1 MKCPKC
7 QFDNPEGSK
16 FCGGCGQK
24 FDLTCPECGAHNPA
38 ENKFCNECGSD
49 LKLVKEFTDKITET
63 IRLPVSPCKDTL
75 GTDIPSA
82 TGERKHVTVL
92 FSDLTGYTAM
102 SERLDPEEVKGITSE
117 IFNKISKIIYKYNGF
132 IEKFAGDAVMAL
144 FGATTSHEDD
154 PVRAI
159 HAAREIHSLVRSL
172 SPKYEEKIEHQL
184 SMHTG
189 INTGLVVTGN
199 INLDKGIHGV
209 AGDAINVAARLSG
222 LAEAGEIIVASDTYY
237 QAQGYFDFEE
247 SEPAAVKGKS
257 EPIRI
262 YKVLSAKDQPIKIHR
277 LDGLRAELIGRK
289 VEMNQLAEAVDSLKE
304 RSGSV
309 ISICGAAGTGK
320 SRLVGDFKDSLKQQE
335 VQWLEGHAYPY
346 SQNIP
351 YYPLIDLLSKA
362 LQIEEGDPPEKIREK
377 VESGIFAILGNKTEV
392 VPYIGSLFSLNYSE
406 IENVSPEFWKAQLQK
421 AVQTILSELARRAP
435 TIICLEDLH
444 WADPSFLELT
454 RMLLSD
460 FRKPILFLCIY
471 RPAIS
476 LFSSHE
482 INAMVNPYQEIRLQD
497 FSPSES
503 QQMVES
509 LLKTQ
514 TIPSDL
520 LSFIHDKVEG
530 NPFYIEEMINSLI
543 ESKTLV
549 PDSGGWKT
557 TRSISESDISSTIH
571 GVISGRLDRLEK
583 ESKRI
588 LQEASVIG
596 RTFLYEILKK
606 ITQVKE
612 QIDTHLSILERLD
625 LVKTRTIQPDLEYIF
640 KHALTQEAVY
650 NGLLKKER
658 KEIHERIG
666 LVMEQLFKDRL
677 PELYETLAYHF
688 SQAKSLHKAVDY
700 LIKSGGK
707 SLSRYAIQESH
718 KYYKKAYNLITD
730 KQNKTEKERELLFD
744 LLNKWSLVFYYRGDF
759 KKHTE
764 LLKRHENEADLVND
778 KEKRGMFYGWLGFVL
793 QFRMELADSFR
804 YLNKALKLGE
814 EINSEYLI
822 GYACTWYTY
831 SCAVTDKYEEGYSY
845 WKRAVSIAKSIGSD
859 PYLQFKSVAGIGHI
873 ETFSGENKH
882 NFKIG
887 NQLLEYGKKYS
898 NIRGQVV
905 GHLCIGHSYFAEG
918 NLIKAISCYQTAI
931 DVAEDPFYSQWPKL
945 YLGVCS
951 VLNNQIKEGE
961 KALSEVLS
969 YASKFGCEIFDLF
982 IRPFYGIVLI
992 DKGCMSKGL
1001 ATIEEAY
1008 AVGKEKNWGYAKA
1021 LSEFVLGNLYYQIA
1035 FGNKPNI
1042 SIMIKNVGFLTK
1054 NIPFASKKAE
1064 KYFRKAIDSGKQ
1076 YGAKGF
1082 QGMGLL
1088 GLGRLFKAK
1097 KRDEKAKECISD
1109 AIKIFEECGA
1119 KRYLEQAKEI
1129 VASLSA

>member
-1 MKCPKC
+1 MQCPECQFENRDEAKFCGECGHKFEISCPKC
-7 QFDNPEGSK
+7 GADNRFG
-16 FCGGCGQK
+16 
-24 FDLTCPECGAHNPA
+24 
-38 ENKFCNECGSD
+38 NKFCDECGSN
-49 LKLVKEFTDKITET
+49 LKPVKDASDQITKQKSPPVATRKEIITTET
-63 IRLPVSPCKDTL
+63 PTIN
-75 GTDIPSA
+75 
-82 TGERKHVTVL
+82 GERKHVTVL
-92 FSDLTGYTAM
+92 FSDLTGYSAI
-102 SERLDPEEVKGITSE
+102 SEQLDPEEVKEITSQ
-117 IFNKISKIIYKYNGF
+117 IFNEISKIIYKYDGF

-144 FGATTSHEDD
+144 FGATKSHEDD

-159 HAAREIHSLVRSL
+159 HAAREIHNIVKSL
-172 SPKYEEKIEHQL
+172 SPKYEKKIEHPL

-189 INTGLVVTGN
+189 INTGLVVTGE
-199 INLDKGIHGV
+199 INLKTGIHGV
-209 AGDAINVAARLSG
+209 AGEAINVAARLG
-222 LAEAGEIIVASDTYY
+222 DLAQAGEIMVASDTYY

-247 SEPAAVKGKS
+247 LEPATVKGKS

-262 YKVLSAKDQPIKIHR
+262 FKVLSVKEQPVKVHR
-277 LDGLRAELIGRK
+277 LDGLRAELIGRT
-289 VEMNQLAEAVDSLKE
+289 VEMKQLADAVQSLNE
-304 RSGSV
+304 GRGSA

-320 SRLVGDFKDSLKQQE
+320 SRLVGDFKDSLNQQK
-335 VQWLEGHAYPY
+335 VQWLEGYAYPY

-351 YYPLIDLLSKA
+351 YYPLIDLLGKA
-362 LQIEEGDPPEKIREK
+362 LQIEEGDPPGKIREK
-377 VESGIFAILGNKTEV
+377 VESGIFSLFGKKTEV

-421 AVQTILSELARRAP
+421 AVQTILSELSRRAP

-460 FRKPILFLCIY
+460 FRKPVLFLCIY

-476 LFSSHE
+476 LFTSYE
-482 INAMVNPYQEIRLQD
+482 INTMVNPYLEIRLQD

-514 TIPSDL
+514 TIPADL

-549 PDSGGWKT
+549 PDDGGWKT
-557 TRSISESDISSTIH
+557 ARSISESDISSTIH

-596 RTFLYEILKK
+596 RAFLYEILKK

-625 LVKTRTIQPDLEYIF
+625 LVKARTIQPDLEYIF

-666 LVMEQLFKDRL
+666 LVMEQIFKNRL
-677 PELYETLAYHF
+677 PEFYETLSFHF

-700 LIKSGGK
+700 LIKSGEK

-730 KQNKTEKERELLFD
+730 KQNEKENERELLFD
-744 LLNKWSLVFYYRGDF
+744 LLIKWSLVYYYRGDF
-759 KKHTE
+759 KEHTE
-764 LLKRHENEADLVND
+764 LLKRHENEADFVND

-793 QFRMELADSFR
+793 QFRMELEDSFR

-814 EINSEYLI
+814 EIKSDYLI
-822 GYACTWYTY
+822 GYACTWLTY
-831 SCAVTDKYEEGYSY
+831 SCAVADKYEEGYSY

-859 PYLQFKSVAGIGHI
+859 PYLYFKSVAGIGHI

-882 NFKIG
+882 NFEIG

-898 NIRGQVV
+898 NIRSQVV
-905 GHLCIGHSYFAEG
+905 GNLCIGHSYFIEG
-918 NLIKAISCYQTAI
+918 NLMEAISCYQTAI
-931 DVAEDPFYSQWPKL
+931 DVAEDPFYSQWPRL
-945 YLGVCS
+945 YLGVCC
-951 VLNNQIKEGE
+951 VLNNRIIEGE
-961 KALSEVLS
+961 KALNEVLS
-969 YASKFGCEIFDLF
+969 YASKFGCEIFDFF
-982 IRPFYGIVLI
+982 IMPFHGIVLI
-992 DKGCMSKGL
+992 NKGSMSKGL
-1001 ATIEEAY
+1001 ATIEQAY
-1008 AVGKEKNWGYAKA
+1008 AVSKEKNWGYAIA
-1021 LSEFVLGNLYYQIA
+1021 AAEFVLGNLYYQIA
-1035 FGNKPNI
+1035 YGDKP
-1042 SIMIKNVGFLTK
+1042 SLSSMIKNIGFLTK
-1054 NIPFASKKAE
+1054 NVPFASKKAE
-1064 KYFRKAIDSGKQ
+1064 SYFNKAIDSAKHC
-1076 YGAKGF
+1076 GAKGF
-1082 QGMGLL
+1082 L
-1088 GLGRLFKAK
+1088 GLACLGLSLLFKAK
-1097 KRDEKAKECISD
+1097 KRNKQAKKCVSD
-1109 AIKIFEECGA
+1109 AIKIFEECDA
-1119 KRYLEQAKEI
+1119 KGYLEQAEEI
-1129 VASLSA
+1129 IASLR